1 MRFVRRASLV
11 LSVALIVAIS
21 VGYIARISGLS
32 SERDLRLT
40 TAAELGSAR
49 LASLVSSIDV
59 AAHAGSDSADTAL
72 AVAEIDPRIG
82 VCVLAIAD
90 GLVGDEQPACAGDG
104 PDPTSDLLAGAVTA
118 DQNLVSIYESVMTI
132 RVHGPLLDVIAQAP
146 ANIIGGQTG
155 ESVSATTL
163 LPPGATV
170 GQFVVAED
178 LRQTAVRVEF
188 AQGVYVVA
196 TGANSVELPIDEQRF
211 YAIVFMLAL
220 ILMFLAGVTIF
231 VEQRNLLE
239 RASFD
244 PLTKLPNR
252 GEFERCGLDAL
263 AAAERNGTGVCLLL
277 FDLNG
282 FKLINDTY
290 GHNAGDEILKVVGS
304 RLRTAVRDGDVVAR
318 WGGDE
323 FVVMMPGIG
332 TEEMGARRARQLAE
346 AINGRTR
353 VEGVPEALRVKV
365 SVGIAIWPDHGV
377 DVHALVEAADKAM
390 YHAKREGVVCWIA
403 DTVGTPADAA
413 V

>member
-1 MRFVRRASLV
+1 MRRASLV

-21 VGYIARISGLS
+21 VGYIARNSGLS

-49 LASLVSSIDV
+49 LASLVSSIQ
-59 AAHAGSDSADTAL
+59 AAANAGSDSAATAL
-72 AVAEIDPRIG
+72 AIAEIDPRIG
-82 VCVLAIAD
+82 VCVFAGD
-90 GLVGDEQPACAGDG
+90 GLTVDRRPACAGNG
-104 PDPTSDLLAGAVTA
+104 PDPASDLLAGAVTA
-118 DQNLVSIYESVMTI
+118 DQHLVSIYESIMTI
-132 RVHGPLLDVIAQAP
+132 QVHGPRLDVVAQAP
-146 ANIIGGQTG
+146 DDIIGGQTS
-155 ESVSATTL
+155 EKVVATTFL
-163 LPPGATV
+163 LPGTTV
-170 GQFVVAED
+170 GQFVVAHGF
-178 LRQTAVRVEF
+178 RQTAVTVEF
-188 AQGVYVVA
+188 AAGVFVVA
-196 TGANSVELPIDEQRF
+196 TGENSVELPIDEQRF
-211 YAIVFMLAL
+211 YAIVFMLAV

-263 AAAERNGTGVCLLL
+263 AAAERNGTGACLLL

-290 GHNAGDEILKVVGS
+290 GHNTGDEILKVVGS

-332 TEEMGARRARQLAE
+332 TEEMGVRRALQLAE

-353 VEGVPEALRVKV
+353 VDGVPEALRVKV

-377 DVHALVEAADKAM
+377 DVHALVEAADQAM

-403 DTVGTPADAA
+403 DTVGTPADAT

>member
-21 VGYIARISGLS
+21 VGYIARNSGLS
-32 SERDLRLT
+32 TERDLRLT

-82 VCVLAIAD
+82 VCVLANA
-90 GLVGDEQPACAGDG
+90 GVTGDQQPACAGNG

-155 ESVSATTL
+155 ELVSATTL

-170 GQFVVAED
+170 GQFVVD
-178 LRQTAVRVEF
+178 QGVRQTAVRVEF

-196 TGANSVELPIDEQRF
+196 TGENSVELPIDEQRF

-263 AAAERNGTGVCLLL
+263 AAAERNGTGLCLLL

-332 TEEMGARRARQLAE
+332 TEEMGARRAHQLAE

-365 SVGIAIWPDHGV
+365 SVGIAIWPDHGI
-377 DVHALVEAADKAM
+377 DVHALVEAADQAM

-403 DTVGTPADAA
+403 DTVGTPADAT